1 MLTSRHDRALRDVH
15 DWMMRAVVGQ
25 NLCPFARAA
34 LPGVELVAGP
44 QTLEGALHTVATH
57 ALSLAER
64 SLDAPATTLVVVPE
78 GFEDFEDFLDLVYTA
93 EQLLADAGLE
103 GVIQIATFHPDYLFE
118 GLAPD
123 DLANHT
129 NRAPWPTLHL
139 LREHDVSEAV
149 QRHPDPGAIP
159 ERNMRHLRTLG
170 IAAVEALGRRGTS
183 EE

>member
-1 MLTSRHDRALRDVH
+1 MTTSLHDHARRDVH
-15 DWMMRAVVGQ
+15 DWVMRAVVGH

-34 LPGVELVAGP
+34 LPGLDLIVGP
-44 QTLEGALHTVATH
+44 STLEGVLHTVAAH

-64 SLDAPATTLVVVPE
+64 SLDTPATTLVVVPE
-78 GFEDFEDFLDLVYTA
+78 GFEDFGDFLDLVYTA

-159 ERNMRHLRTLG
+159 ERNMRHLRAMG
-170 IAAVEALGRRGTS
+170 GAAVAALSRRDDADR
-183 EE
+183 